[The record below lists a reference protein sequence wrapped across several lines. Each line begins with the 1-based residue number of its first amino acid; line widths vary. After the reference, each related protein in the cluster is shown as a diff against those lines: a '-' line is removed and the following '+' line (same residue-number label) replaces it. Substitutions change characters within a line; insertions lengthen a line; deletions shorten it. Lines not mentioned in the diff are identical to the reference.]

1 MHGRLN
7 MCFSNIFEDVS
18 SCCVRKS
25 HFITAVKQHTLVFI
39 TKFCLYNNNHR
50 EGLICDD
57 AFYTVL
63 LAYLIRG
70 VLRLLRER
78 YYHSI
83 IIK

>member
-1 MHGRLN
+1 

-25 HFITAVKQHTLVFI
+25 HFITAVKQHTLFI

-50 EGLICDD
+50 ECLICDD

-70 VLRLLRER
+70 VLRLLKER
-78 YYHSI
+78 YYHSK